1 MNPINP
7 TTLVA
12 PSDAQI
18 RVWDAPVRTFHWL
31 LVLCFAGAYIS
42 AESESWR
49 LLHVTL
55 GYTMG
60 GLIAFRLV
68 WGVLG
73 TRYARFGSFVR
84 SPSAVRGY
92 VKGMVAGRRVHYIG
106 HNPAGA
112 VAIVLMLLVGA
123 AIVASGYAAY
133 NELGGDWL
141 EEVHEVVGNAMLV
154 LVGVHLAGVAVA
166 SYLHRENLPR
176 AMVTGVK
183 QGQPSQGIARAWW
196 SVALVLL
203 LAVAAFW
210 YQEWRDA
217 PQVRV
222 QDAAQ
227 SSSASQ

>member
-1 MNPINP
+1 MTP
-7 TTLVA
+7 TTL
-12 PSDAQI
+12 SDSKI

-42 AESESWR
+42 SESESWR

-84 SPSAVRGY
+84 APSAVRSY
-92 VKGMVAGRRVHYIG
+92 VKGLVAGRPAHYIG

-123 AIVASGYAAY
+123 AIVASGYAVY

-176 AMVTGVK
+176 AMVTGMK
-183 QGQPSQGIARAWW
+183 QGKPFEGIARAWW

-210 YQEWRDA
+210 YLQWRDA
-217 PQVRV
+217 PQV
-222 QDAAQ
+222 QDGAQ

>member
-123 AIVASGYAAY
+123 AIVASGYAVY

-141 EEVHEVVGNAMLV
+141 EEVHEFVGNAMLV